1 MNYVNK
7 QTINKFQ
14 KELGSK
20 NPTPGSGVVSA
31 LTASFAASL
40 VEMVC
45 NLTIDKVG
53 YEKVQK
59 DIIKYRKDVVE
70 TKNKLSKLAEE
81 DKRACDKVV
90 LAYKIKNKEKIRKAL
105 NYAINVSMKVRE
117 ITKELE
123 ILAVKVGKIGNKNAL
138 SDAKIAVHFAHA
150 SGKSALENIKTNKE
164 SLKKMDK

>member
-90 LAYKIKNKEKIRKAL
+90 LAYKIKNKDKNNE
-105 NYAINVSMKVRE
+105 NYRLISEENRNTCEDYCQINKFY
-117 ITKELE
+117 I
-123 ILAVKVGKIGNKNAL
+123 IIY
-138 SDAKIAVHFAHA
+138 
-150 SGKSALENIKTNKE
+150 IKTKQIIKKE
-164 SLKKMDK
+164 HKKN